1 MRTIDRFNRFTLSLA
16 LGLTCLLVVSSAGAQ
31 QVFVYPQKGQNQQ
44 QQAADQGQCQ
54 QWAQQQTGYNPMAP
68 PPPPQG
74 AGSAPQGEMVRG
86 AARGAAVGA
95 VGGAIAGDAGKGAA
109 VGAAAGG
116 MFGGM
121 KRRDRM
127 REEEAQMQNY
137 QAQNSQAM
145 ANFNRAYAACLS
157 GRGYTVQ

>member
-1 MRTIDRFNRFTLSLA
+1 MWRILRSPLSLA
-16 LGLTCLLVVSSAGAQ
+16 AGLTLLVASAAGAQ
-31 QVFVYPQKGQNQQ
+31 QVFVYPQKGQTPQ

-74 AGSAPQGEMVRG
+74 QGSAPQGEVARG
-86 AARGAAVGA
+86 AVRGAAVGA

-109 VGAAAGG
+109 AGAAAGG
-116 MFGGM
+116 LLGGM
-121 KRRDRM
+121 RRNDRI
-127 REEEAQMQNY
+127 RQEEAQTANY
-137 QAQNSQAM
+137 QAQNSQAT
-145 ANFNRAYAACLS
+145 ATFNRAYAACLS

>member
-1 MRTIDRFNRFTLSLA
+1 MRTIDRFSRFTLALA
-16 LGLTCLLVVSSAGAQ
+16 LGVTCLVVVSSAGAQ

-74 AGSAPQGEMVRG
+74 AGTAPQGEMVRG

-109 VGAAAGG
+109 IGAAAGG

>member
-1 MRTIDRFNRFTLSLA
+1 MWTIDRFDRFVISLA
-16 LGLTCLLVVSSAGAQ
+16 VGLMLLVVVSSASAQ
-31 QVFVYPQKGQNQQ
+31 QVFVYPQRGQTPQ

-74 AGSAPQGEMVRG
+74 AGSAPQGEVVRG

-95 VGGAIAGDAGKGAA
+95 VGGAIGGDAGKGAA
-109 VGAAAGG
+109 IGAAAGG

-121 KRRDRM
+121 RRRDRM
-127 REEEAQMQNY
+127 QQEEAQMQNY